1 MAIDRAQLLAD
12 VRALELPDGE
22 YVVFGSG
29 PLVVRGLREGADI
42 DLVVTPDLFER
53 LRGDGW
59 EVCTRPDGGE
69 TLTRGDL
76 DVMCR
81 LDFPGYRRDVR
92 ALIARAERID
102 GVPFLPLDELRTFKV
117 ALGRPKDHVDL
128 DLIDRALAGRD
139 APDTEARR
147 EQARAVLS
155 RPPVTRTPQA
165 EPWQGSGWDFVVGL
179 LSHPGRTGREARG
192 ATMWGTAYL
201 LLLVDAIL
209 LCVAEPVR
217 SGGSAAWLLFAP
229 FAAGIALLIGTI
241 VGRLALSLATSGGG
255 NGDPAAAAS
264 QTNVV
269 FGLFSIPQGAAT
281 LAFGEGVV
289 ANLVSVVVL
298 IVTLAVLA
306 QLYAHSFDVSVGRGF
321 AGAVVGYLGAVGAII
336 GVALV
341 VTVIVA
347 GCVATSA

>member
-12 VRALELPDGE
+12 LRALELPDGE

-42 DLVVTPDLFER
+42 DLVVTPELFER
-53 LRGDGW
+53 LRADGW
-59 EVCTRPDGGE
+59 EARTRPDGGE
-69 TLTRGDL
+69 TLSRGDL

-81 LDFPGYRRDVR
+81 LEFPGYRRDVR
-92 ALIARAERID
+92 ALIAKAEHID
-102 GVPFLPLDELRTFKV
+102 GVPFLPLGELRVFKV

-139 APDTEARR
+139 APATEARR

-155 RPPVTRTPQA
+155 RPPVTRAPQA
-165 EPWQGSGWDFVVGL
+165 EPWHGNGWDFVVGML
-179 LSHPGRTGREARG
+179 THPGRTAREARG

-201 LLLVDAIL
+201 LMLIDAVM
-209 LCVAEPVR
+209 LCLAEPIHN
-217 SGGSAAWLLFAP
+217 GGSAAWLLFAP
-229 FAAGIALLIGTI
+229 VAAGIALLIGAI
-241 VGRLALSLATSGGG
+241 VGRLALSLAVSGGG
-255 NGDPAAAAS
+255 SGEPAAAAS

-269 FGLFSIPQGAAT
+269 FGMLSIPQGAAT
-281 LAFGEGVV
+281 LVFGEGLV
-289 ANLVSVVVL
+289 ANLVSAVLVV
-298 IVTLAVLA
+298 VTLAVLS

-321 AGAVVGYLGAVGAII
+321 AGAIVGYLGAIAALI

-341 VTVIVA
+341 LTVVVA
-347 GCVATSA
+347 ACVAST